1 MRVDAGA
8 GVAAEPNSD
17 LLQELS
23 VLLTAESSLQSHE
36 AISILHM
43 CVCARVCT

>member
-36 AISILHM
+36 AISLHM